1 MTQDIFAAPIRK
13 TPTRSRH
20 TATSTQF
27 LERARHYRYAAALTD
42 NPRAI
47 NDLLD
52 LAFMFVHLARDFA
65 RFESQKQK
73 AMLFVG
79 HGETKRAL
87 YSFRKLPCAIRI
99 YIE

>member
-1 MTQDIFAAPIRK
+1 MQ
-13 TPTRSRH
+13 S
-20 TATSTQF
+20 
-27 LERARHYRYAAALTD
+27 LTD

-52 LAFMFVHLARDFA
+52 LAFMFAQLARDFA

-73 AMLFVG
+73 GMLFVG